1 MDVLNT
7 MGDRRMHWTAVLIIG
22 IMVGVL
28 ATLLIIRHYLKDM
41 WR

>member
-1 MDVLNT
+1 
-7 MGDRRMHWTAVLIIG
+7 MHWTAALIIG